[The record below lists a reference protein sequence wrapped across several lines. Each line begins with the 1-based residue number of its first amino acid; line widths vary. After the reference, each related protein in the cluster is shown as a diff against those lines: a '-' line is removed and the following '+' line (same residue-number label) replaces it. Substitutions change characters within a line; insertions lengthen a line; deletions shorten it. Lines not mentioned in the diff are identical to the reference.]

1 MKQSYYLTD
10 ITDRVRPLV
19 IVSQYDTNRT
29 IQFNLNDTPT
39 SAKVIIGTEEIV
51 PTINGSAVS
60 FLVPTSLTDTAQ
72 KLKGEVIIGDRM
84 GTVNFDFWVDATPSV
99 ESPVDLSGNRALSIL
114 LGRNVNVDNPRD
126 ALNLIMKG
134 E

>member
-1 MKQSYYLTD
+1 MKQSYYLAD

-72 KLKGEVIIGDRM
+72 KLRGEVIIGDRM
-84 GTVNFDFWVDATPSV
+84 GTVNFDFVVDATPSV

>member
-84 GTVNFDFWVDATPSV
+84 GTVNFDFVVDATPSV

>member
-29 IQFNLNDTPT
+29 IQFNLDEAPT

-51 PTINGSAVS
+51 PTISGSAVS

-72 KLKGEVIIGDRM
+72 KLRGEVIIGDRM
-84 GTVNFDFWVDATPSV
+84 GTVNFDFVVDATPSV
-99 ESPVDLSGNRALSIL
+99 ESPIDISGNEALSIL
-114 LGRNVNVDNPRD
+114 LGRSVNVENPRE
-126 ALNLIMKG
+126 ALDIIMRG
-134 E
+134 I

>member
-10 ITDRVRPLV
+10 ITDRVRPLI

-29 IQFNLNDTPT
+29 IQFNLDDTPT
-39 SAKVIIGTEEIV
+39 SAKVTIGTEEIV
-51 PTINGSAVS
+51 PVINGSAVS

-84 GTVNFDFWVDATPSV
+84 GTVNFDFVVDATPSN
-99 ESPVDLSGNRALSIL
+99 ESPIDISGNEALSIL
-114 LGRNVNVDNPRD
+114 LGRSVNVENPRE
-126 ALNLIMKG
+126 ALDIIMRG
-134 E
+134 M